1 MSSSILFVSSNDNK
15 VREARRILSKFGIN
29 VLHYEGKIR
38 EIQENSLSKIA
49 SQKVLDA
56 YEEARKRKLPRG
68 AGIHTGPTG
77 VIVEDDGLFI
87 DSLGGFPGPY
97 SSYAYDTIGNKGI
110 MNLLQNSEHRDAKFV
125 AIIAYYNTDEEVK
138 LFESSIPGKISKEIE
153 KGGWGYDPIF
163 IPDGESKTYA
173 NVSDKDK
180 FSHRAAALTKFSS
193 WFLDKQKDNGQ

>member
-1 MSSSILFVSSNDNK
+1 MVGTQQLSELYFVSSNTHK
-15 VREARRILSKFGIN
+15 FEEAQRILSNLGVDISLFKTT
-29 VLHYEGKIR
+29 LE
-38 EIQENSLSKIA
+38 EIQSDSLSKIA
-49 SQKVLDA
+49 ERKAIDA
-56 YEEARKRKLPRG
+56 YTKVQKP
-68 AGIHTGPTG
+68 
-77 VIVEDDGLFI
+77 VIIEDDGLFI

-110 MNLLQNSEHRDAKFV
+110 IQLLQNSEHRDAKFV
-125 AIIAYYNTDEEVK
+125 AIIAYYNGINEVK

-180 FSHRAAALTKFSS
+180 FSHRAAALTKFSN

>member
-1 MSSSILFVSSNDNK
+1 MQQLSNILFASSNENK
-15 VREARRILSKFGIN
+15 VREARKILSKFGISII
-29 VLHYEGKIR
+29 HYDINLI

-56 YEEARKRKLPRG
+56 YEKSRSMKNGLTKTPSA
-68 AGIHTGPTG
+68 

-110 MNLLQNSEHRDAKFV
+110 IQLLQNSEHRDAKFV
-125 AIIAYYNTDEEVK
+125 AIIAYYNGINEVK

-173 NVSDKDK
+173 NVLDKDK
-180 FSHRAAALTKFSS
+180 FSHRSASLKKFSD
-193 WFLDKQKDNGQ
+193 WFMHKH